1 MILRAKREGGTTTCD
16 PRAMYPMG
24 HRCAAT
30 TQPITPK
37 VKPYLGWPTAPK
49 PTPPWIPTKST
60 GVTIDPWIQKAI
72 DWYKEKMPDFEP
84 SALDLQRRADMLRR
98 APVPDK
104 AVIVKQTRTPTRDVV
119 TEAKADNGDTVVT
132 TTAANGAVKKVEV
145 QENKWL
151 IPAAIAA
158 AFFILGG

>member
-1 MILRAKREGGTTTCD
+1 MKEMILRAKREGGTTTCD

-37 VKPYLGWPTAPK
+37 IS
-49 PTPPWIPTKST
+49 PPWIPTKST
-60 GVTIDPWIQKAI
+60 GVTIDPC
-72 DWYKEKMPDFEP
+72 YKIASQAYAAREASGTPVNQADVLAYAKQ
-84 SALDLQRRADMLRR
+84 LRA
-98 APVPDK
+98 ANKCNPVADK
-104 AVIVKQTRTPTRDVV
+104 AVIVKQTRTPTRDTV
-119 TEAKADNGDTVVT
+119 TEAKGDNGDTVKI
-132 TTAANGAVKKVEV
+132 TTAPNGAVKKVEV